1 AHFHV
6 DAVQAFGKISMDFNN
21 VDSISLSGHKF
32 NGLKGQ
38 GVLLVNHIQN
48 IEPIIQGG
56 GQEYGV
62 RSGTVNLPNDI
73 AMVKAMKMANENL
86 EALNAFVTELN
97 NDVRQF
103 LSQYQ
108 GVYINSSTS

>member
-1 AHFHV
+1 
-6 DAVQAFGKISMDFNN
+6 MDFNN

-38 GVLLVNHIQN
+38 GVLLVNQIQN
-48 IEPIIQGG
+48 VEPTVHG

-73 AMVKAMKMANENL
+73 AMVKAMKIANENL
-86 EALNAFVTELN
+86 EALNAFVTDLN

-103 LSQYQ
+103 
-108 GVYINSSTS
+108 

>member
-1 AHFHV
+1 
-6 DAVQAFGKISMDFNN
+6 MDFNN

-38 GVLLVNHIQN
+38 GVLLVNQIQN
-48 IEPIIQGG
+48 VEPTVHG

-73 AMVKAMKMANENL
+73 AMVKAMKIANETL
-86 EALNAFVTELN
+86 KH
-97 NDVRQF
+97 
-103 LSQYQ
+103 
-108 GVYINSSTS
+108 

>member
-1 AHFHV
+1 MAEVIKNYPKAHFHV

-48 IEPIIQGG
+48 VEPTVHGG

-62 RSGTVNLPNDI
+62 RSGTVNFPNDI
-73 AMVKAMKMANENL
+73 AMVKAMKIANENF
-86 EALNAFVTELN
+86 EAF
-97 NDVRQF
+97 
-103 LSQYQ
+103 YQ
-108 GVYINSSTS
+108 CICY